1 MTAEAEYEWYDYR
14 AILSRN
20 ALFSIVSGPRSIGKT
35 FGAKRDAVRRFLA
48 TGSETIWL
56 RRTHTEL
63 TPARSGFFDGV
74 ASLWPGFNFRVDGMV
89 GQIRLDGDDEP
100 SAWKTVIR
108 FAALSTSA
116 QMKGTEFPA
125 VDWIVYD
132 ECFAEPG
139 QRELPEE
146 VERLRNLWITVNRS
160 RVDRKGRAKTRVLLL
175 GNVTSL
181 DNSWFIEWYFDASK
195 EWQKGRDTG
204 GDVWL
209 HLVDADKYAR
219 RVGETI
225 YGKALGTLQLD
236 YGKGGY
242 FRSDGGFVV
251 PERDPNST
259 PMATLVTLRG
269 TFGLWRLGYDKMFV
283 TVGALTDKNLPTVA
297 FESMAARPGVP
308 LLGQQDR
315 IRRETRRQYKAGR
328 LFLVTPGAMAARQA
342 LAR

>member
-1 MTAEAEYEWYDYR
+1 MTSAEYEWYDYR
-14 AILSRN
+14 AILSRS
-20 ALFSIVSGPRSIGKT
+20 ALWSIVSGPRSIGKT
-35 FGAKRDAVRRFLA
+35 FGAKRDAVKRFLGN
-48 TGSETIWL
+48 GSETLWI

-74 ASLWPGFNFRVDGMV
+74 SSLWAGFDFRVDGMV
-89 GQIRLDGDDEP
+89 GQIRLEDTGESSD
-100 SAWKTVIR
+100 WKTIIR

-116 QMKGTEFPA
+116 QMKGTEFPL

-160 RVDRKGRAKTRVLLL
+160 RVDRQGRAKTRVLLL

-181 DNSWFIEWYFDASK
+181 DNCWFLEFYFDASK
-195 EWQKGRDTG
+195 EWQKAKNTG
-204 GDVWL
+204 GDVVL
-209 HLVDADKYAR
+209 HLVDANKYER

-225 YGKALGTLQLD
+225 YGKALGTLQLG
-236 YGKGGY
+236 YGTGDY

-251 PERDPNST
+251 SERDPNST
-259 PMATLVTLRG
+259 PFATLVTLRG
-269 TFGLWRLGYDKMFV
+269 EFGLWRLGYEKVFV
-283 TVGALTDKNLPTVA
+283 TVGAVADKNVPVVA
-297 FESMAARPGVP
+297 FESLAVRPGVP
-308 LLGQQDR
+308 YADKTTR
-315 IRRETRRQYKAGR
+315 IRREANRQYRAGR

-342 LAR
+342 LVR

>member
-1 MTAEAEYEWYDYR
+1 MADKAEYEWYDYR
-14 AILSRN
+14 AILSRS
-20 ALFSIVSGPRSIGKT
+20 ALWSIVSGPRSIGKT
-35 FGAKRDAVRRFLA
+35 FGAKRDAVKRYLA
-48 TGSETIWL
+48 NSSETLWI

-74 ASLWPGFNFRVDGMV
+74 ATLWPGFDFRVDGMV
-89 GQIRLDGDDEP
+89 GQIRLEDTGESSD
-100 SAWKTVIR
+100 WRTVIR

-116 QMKGTEFPA
+116 QMKGTEFPQ

-160 RVDRKGRAKTRVLLL
+160 RVDKNGRAKTRVLLL

-181 DNSWFIEWYFDASK
+181 DNCWFLEFYFDASK
-195 EWQKGRDTG
+195 EWQKAKNTA
-204 GDVWL
+204 GDVVL
-209 HLVDADKYAR
+209 HLVDAAKYER

-236 YGKGGY
+236 YGTGGY

-251 PERDPNST
+251 PERDPDST
-259 PMATLVTLRG
+259 PFATLVTLRG
-269 TFGLWRLGYDKMFV
+269 EFGLWRLGYDKVFV
-283 TVGALTDKNLPTVA
+283 TVGAVADKNVPTVA
-297 FESMAARPGVP
+297 FEPLAVRPGVP
-308 LLGQQDR
+308 YADKTTR
-315 IRRETRRQYKAGR
+315 IRREANRQYRAGR

-342 LAR
+342 LVR

>member
-1 MTAEAEYEWYDYR
+1 MSAEYSWYDYR

-20 ALFSIVSGPRSIGKT
+20 ALWSIVSGPRSIGKT
-35 FGAKRDAVRRFLA
+35 FGAKRDAVKRYLA
-48 TGSETIWL
+48 TGSETLWI

-74 ASLWPGFNFRVDGMV
+74 ATLWPGFDFRVDGMV
-89 GQIRLDGDDEP
+89 GQIRLEDNDTPAD
-100 SAWKTVIR
+100 WKTVIR

-116 QMKGTEFPA
+116 QMKGTEFPL

-160 RVDRKGRAKTRVLLL
+160 RVDARGRAKTRILLL

-181 DNSWFIEWYFDASK
+181 DNCWFIEWYFDGSK

-204 GDVWL
+204 GDVAL
-209 HLVDADKYAR
+209 HLVDAAKYER
-219 RVGETI
+219 RVGQTI
-225 YGKALGTLQLD
+225 YGQALGTLQLD
-236 YGKGGY
+236 YGTGGY

-251 PERDPNST
+251 PERDPEST
-259 PMATLVTLRG
+259 PIGTLVTERG
-269 TFGLWRLGYDKMFV
+269 TFGVWRLGYDKVFI
-283 TVGALTDKNLPTVA
+283 TVGPLADKNLPTVA
-297 FESMAARPGVP
+297 FEPLAVRPGVP
-308 LLGQQDR
+308 LQDPTDR
-315 IRRETRRQYKAGR
+315 MRREVKRQYRAGR
-328 LFLVTPGAMAARQA
+328 LFFVTPGAMAARKA
-342 LAR
+342 IVR